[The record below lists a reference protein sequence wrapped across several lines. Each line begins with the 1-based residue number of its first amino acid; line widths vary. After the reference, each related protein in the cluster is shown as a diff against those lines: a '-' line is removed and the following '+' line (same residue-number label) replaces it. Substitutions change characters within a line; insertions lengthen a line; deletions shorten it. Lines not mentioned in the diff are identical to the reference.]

1 MCCYSAILI
10 FESLTAAEL
19 RELCQFMRDNRKLSL
34 DTAVRAMFD
43 VYVVNGEDTIVR
55 REPPLPRLPFPM
67 PIALPDDDEVLP
79 F

>member
-1 MCCYSAILI
+1 MCYSAILI
-10 FESLTAAEL
+10 FESLNAAE
-19 RELCQFMRDNRKLSL
+19 RHELCQFMRDNRKLTL
-34 DTAVRAMFD
+34 GDAVLAVFD
-43 VYVVNGEDTIVR
+43 VYIVNGEDTIVR

>member
-1 MCCYSAILI
+1 MHHAAVLI
-10 FESLTAAEL
+10 FQSLNAAEL
-19 RELCQFMRDNRKLSL
+19 RELCQFMRDNRKMSL

-43 VYVVNGEDTIVR
+43 VYVVNGEDTIVP
-55 REPPLPRLPFPM
+55 RELPLPRLPFPM

>member
-1 MCCYSAILI
+1 MYSATLI
-10 FESLTAAEL
+10 FTSLTAAE
-19 RELCQFMRDNRKLSL
+19 RHEVCQFMRANRKITLA
-34 DTAVRAMFD
+34 TAVLALFD
-43 VYVVNGEDTIVR
+43 VYIVNGEDTVVR

>member
-1 MCCYSAILI
+1 MCYSAVLI
-10 FESLTAAEL
+10 FQSLNAAE
-19 RELCQFMRDNRKLSL
+19 RCELCQFMRDNRKITL
-34 DTAVRAMFD
+34 DTALRALYE
-43 VYVVNGEDTIVR
+43 VIVIGGEDVIVR